1 MAEPAGAAERPAPAV
16 PTADRRRDAT
26 LEALLADLRA
36 LAVGTARVWWRLLPQ
51 LLSLYLLGWLGSQLA
66 LRLAV
71 LAGDLSPWLAL
82 VLFALN
88 FVSLLVALVL
98 ILRLVGLELG
108 IWSMIPAEE
117 SVGDGRDQSVSQL
130 LAVTLLPFVGLYAAF
145 GQVNQA
151 AEQLTTEQFVRY
163 GIGDTPSVL
172 GVLQDA
178 STQHPWRLLAGL
190 AGIYVLRRAVDLL
203 HQRTGVRPL
212 GLVVAFIE
220 SVFILVVVLGGIR
233 LLQLALIWL
242 RDRAVVGW
250 LGDVGDALTALL
262 ARLHLHL
269 PDLLAAVWGFLSAQ
283 VWPVLTEVVS
293 QPVIWLAVAALV
305 YGSQVLSLADVWR
318 RGQTLA
324 GRVPG
329 AGTFARHRDKRAV
342 RRLGPPPQGLRRV
355 VEEAREA
362 FFGDIDDK
370 YLPTFHSL
378 RLVLR
383 AGVVFLGAFV
393 LVYAVVAALT
403 SYGEQLLH
411 RLTGGH
417 TVDFWLVWGPWLD
430 LAQTLPFEP
439 LRLCLLAVAFRRCL
453 ELFQQRTVVPVPAG
467 APVPGPAP
475 AAVAAG

>member
-1 MAEPAGAAERPAPAV
+1 
-16 PTADRRRDAT
+16 
-26 LEALLADLRA
+26 
-36 LAVGTARVWWRLLPQ
+36 
-51 LLSLYLLGWLGSQLA
+51 
-66 LRLAV
+66 
-71 LAGDLSPWLAL
+71 
-82 VLFALN
+82 
-88 FVSLLVALVL
+88 
-98 ILRLVGLELG
+98 
-108 IWSMIPAEE
+108 
-117 SVGDGRDQSVSQL
+117 
-130 LAVTLLPFVGLYAAF
+130 
-145 GQVNQA
+145 
-151 AEQLTTEQFVRY
+151 
-163 GIGDTPSVL
+163 
-172 GVLQDA
+172 
-178 STQHPWRLLAGL
+178 
-190 AGIYVLRRAVDLL
+190 
-203 HQRTGVRPL
+203 
-212 GLVVAFIE
+212 
-220 SVFILVVVLGGIR
+220 
-233 LLQLALIWL
+233 
-242 RDRAVVGW
+242 
-250 LGDVGDALTALL
+250 
-262 ARLHLHL
+262 
-269 PDLLAAVWGFLSAQ
+269 
-283 VWPVLTEVVS
+283 VLTEVVS